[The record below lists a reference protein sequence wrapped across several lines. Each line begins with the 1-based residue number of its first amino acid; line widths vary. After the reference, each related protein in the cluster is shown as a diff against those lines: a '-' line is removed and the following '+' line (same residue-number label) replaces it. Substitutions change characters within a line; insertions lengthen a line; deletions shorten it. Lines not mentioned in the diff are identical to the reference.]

1 MCLEQTIYLWNCW
14 LHTINA
20 NHKGIIHI
28 YHKYYYPVMPIIRHL
43 ISSRARSSFFTLGI
57 SIIELKRIESTQ
69 TEFDEEWK
77 IEVMKLE
84 ERMNKT
90 LQACG
95 FKEWTVVWT
104 PSTNKKHG
112 EIILQDHLIVIYDE
126 IAEVA
131 WESFIHEFLE
141 LKFRPVLNQ
150 YRRLVNLLI
159 ELFEKTIYERKEE
172 LIEGLPEFF
181 LQLQKHAPNTLENEE
196 GALSWVL
203 IVNLMRTLSWQS
215 SSPARVST
223 KGPEKNIKCWGTQE
237 KLRGIGKGI
246 PGNCVGDISFCFK
259 FTLGWGNFFIDW
271 ISIPLPPRLGSTLR
285 THVGPLH
292 CHRLSLRGRS
302 LFSGIKPERWRWIWQ
317 VLFATR
323 VQLPCIKFSVEW
335 VQYMIWL
342 FKESNDAHTKNK
354 S

>member
-1 MCLEQTIYLWNCW
+1 
-14 LHTINA
+14 
-20 NHKGIIHI
+20 
-28 YHKYYYPVMPIIRHL
+28 
-43 ISSRARSSFFTLGI
+43 
-57 SIIELKRIESTQ
+57 
-69 TEFDEEWK
+69 
-77 IEVMKLE
+77 MKLE

-181 LQLQKHAPNTLENEE
+181 LQLQN
-196 GALSWVL
+196 
-203 IVNLMRTLSWQS
+203 
-215 SSPARVST
+215 PARVST

-246 PGNCVGDISFCFK
+246 PGNCVGDVSFCFK
-259 FTLGWGNFFIDW
+259 FTLGWGNFFID
-271 ISIPLPPRLGSTLR
+271 
-285 THVGPLH
+285 
-292 CHRLSLRGRS
+292 
-302 LFSGIKPERWRWIWQ
+302 
-317 VLFATR
+317 
-323 VQLPCIKFSVEW
+323 
-335 VQYMIWL
+335 
-342 FKESNDAHTKNK
+342 
-354 S
+354 